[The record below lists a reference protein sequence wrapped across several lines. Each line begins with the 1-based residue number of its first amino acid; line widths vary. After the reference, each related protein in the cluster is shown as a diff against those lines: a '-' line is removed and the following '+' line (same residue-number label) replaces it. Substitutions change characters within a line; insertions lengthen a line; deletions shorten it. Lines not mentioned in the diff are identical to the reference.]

1 MAVKFAYLIYF
12 HYLCIENKK
21 DMNKLKN
28 RHKQAR
34 RTMHGTI
41 VNAGRVKNIL
51 TSHGKSNQSAML
63 HIQEDESDPS
73 SAQVAVKVTGDLC
86 NYVGCIGAHVVVEY
100 VVRVFEFVKNGVKT
114 LGNDVYAT
122 SIRFAR

>member
-1 MAVKFAYLIYF
+1 MK
-12 HYLCIENKK
+12 
-21 DMNKLKN
+21 KLKN
-28 RHKQAR
+28 KHKQAH
-34 RTMHGTI
+34 RTMRGTI
-41 VNAGRVKNIL
+41 VDAGRIQDFQ

-122 SIRFAR
+122 SIHFVR